1 MGSCFPLAFGTWAR
15 LSSESVRSDF
25 GQKCTWF
32 YMQRFF
38 FKRLEKKSEERDFRE
53 VDKESQTTIRL
64 WKKEVECV
72 TQTGV

>member
-1 MGSCFPLAFGTWAR
+1 MHMVLHA
-15 LSSESVRSDF
+15 
-25 GQKCTWF
+25 KI
-32 YMQRFF
+32 F
-38 FKRLEKKSEERDFRE
+38 FKRLEKKSEERDFQE